1 MSIRS
6 PSAEVFKLIVKRN
19 LTPFKV
25 ELTGKTP
32 GTISSSVESGGAE
45 RMAAE
50 VVFSCSGR

>member
-1 MSIRS
+1 MSTRS
-6 PSAEVFKLIVKRN
+6 PCAEVLKLIVKRN

-32 GTISSSVESGGAE
+32 GTISSSVESSGAE
-45 RMAAE
+45 RKLVE